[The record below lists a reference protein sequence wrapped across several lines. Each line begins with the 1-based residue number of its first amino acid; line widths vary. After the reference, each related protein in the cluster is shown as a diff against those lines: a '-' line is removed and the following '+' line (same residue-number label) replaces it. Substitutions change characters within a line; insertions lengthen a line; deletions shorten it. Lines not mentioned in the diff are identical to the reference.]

1 MPSMWPQNTRK
12 KGLGDQRWSVIWPV
26 TSLWKVTK
34 TTIQTWWISSR
45 CCSREGGLDHALR
58 RRVLHV
64 MMNKVYSIKIQS
76 ISGTASVNFGN
87 TINIG
92 NDSNSKSVGGSSY
105 IGDMGRN
112 MDFEQNRVY
121 DPDQIDQP

>member
-1 MPSMWPQNTRK
+1 
-12 KGLGDQRWSVIWPV
+12 
-26 TSLWKVTK
+26 
-34 TTIQTWWISSR
+34 
-45 CCSREGGLDHALR
+45 
-58 RRVLHV
+58 

-76 ISGTASVNFGN
+76 ISGTASVN